1 MQNYRL
7 CSENIRFLYSS
18 DMKRFLFALLF
29 LFFPLASLNLN
40 YPSISFALDYQFV
53 NETSWKVGSYEN
65 GVKSDAEPVPWV
77 FRSNKTVNAGNSWK
91 GIWKEEIGNRINVV
105 IPSQD
110 EFEVNFL
117 NANEFIVF
125 KNGDPYRWGR
135 RQF

>member
-1 MQNYRL
+1 
-7 CSENIRFLYSS
+7 
-18 DMKRFLFALLF
+18 MKRFLFALLF

-40 YPSISFALDYQFV
+40 YPSISLALDYQFV

-65 GVKSDAEPVPWV
+65 GVKSEAEPVPWV
-77 FRSNKTVNAGNSWK
+77 FRSNKTVNAGNLWR

-125 KNGDPYRWGR
+125 KNGEPYRWGR
-135 RQF
+135 RQ